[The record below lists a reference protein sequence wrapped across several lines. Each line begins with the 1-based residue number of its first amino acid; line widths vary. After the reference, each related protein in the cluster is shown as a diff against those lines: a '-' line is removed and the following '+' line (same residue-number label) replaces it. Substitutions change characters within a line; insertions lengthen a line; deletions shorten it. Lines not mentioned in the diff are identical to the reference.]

1 MILGLVGLNSLG
13 GGMMASGVETGSG
26 SRTAVRDRT
35 AEIIKL

>member
-1 MILGLVGLNSLG
+1 
-13 GGMMASGVETGSG
+13 MMASGVETGSG